1 MKNVFSKWL
10 VGIFVFAFCM
20 ILTGTIAK
28 AGSLSTSAKRVGDDK
43 AFIVTLKV
51 DDGESYSGIECDNM
65 AAKVDLVQQQGNIR
79 IYKVSFTDSVEC
91 NDTMNIKAVGANGT
105 ADLTKDIQ
113 VYMHDA
119 TDQDL
124 IDAFGDADRG
134 DGMTPGG
141 PVDPSDPDSPT
152 DPDDTDAPGGGG
164 TSYGDPEDLANVL
177 SKEGGVGEVVFDF
190 LYLVGIILTFA
201 CLCFLGVNLM
211 INRDKPEDRI
221 NTMVGF
227 KYIIIGVIL
236 LWTVLLICDMIVEI
250 MKKTGS

>member
-10 VGIFVFAFCM
+10 VGIFAFAFCM

-28 AGSLSTSAKRVGDDK
+28 AGSLSISAKRVADDK
-43 AFIVTLKV
+43 VFIVTLKV

-65 AAKVDLVQQQGNIR
+65 SAKVDLVQQQGNIR
-79 IYKVSFTDSVEC
+79 IYKVSFTDSAEM
-91 NDTMNIKAVGANGT
+91 NGTMNIKAVGANGT

-134 DGMTPGG
+134 DGMSPEGPG
-141 PVDPSDPDSPT
+141 
-152 DPDDTDAPGGGG
+152 GGGG